1 MKLGMRN
8 CVLALAALAASLLVV
23 APASAQALLDG
34 YVARL
39 GPQDHF
45 NSNGVRLDNAPA
57 VIRQDRANFHRFGRA
72 DPEDEADGFF
82 HLPEN
87 RAKMEAMLRAG
98 SITPSASR
106 RIVNG
111 TPLIEVLI
119 FPDAVAVRVLD

>member
-1 MKLGMRN
+1 MRTL
-8 CVLALAALAASLLVV
+8 VFALAAFAASALAAPV
-23 APASAQALLDG
+23 SAQALLDG

-57 VIRQDRANFHRFGRA
+57 IIRQDRANLYRFGKG
-72 DPEDEADGFF
+72 DPEDDTDGFF

-98 SITPSASR
+98 SITPSAER

-119 FPDAVAVRVLD
+119 FEDAVAVTVLD